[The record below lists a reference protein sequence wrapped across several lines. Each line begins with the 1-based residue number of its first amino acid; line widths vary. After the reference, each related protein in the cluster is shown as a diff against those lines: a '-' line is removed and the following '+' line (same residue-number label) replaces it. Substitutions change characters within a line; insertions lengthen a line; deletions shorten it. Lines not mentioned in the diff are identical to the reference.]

1 MTARIVGAPAVAIA
15 CFGLAA
21 IWAAESHAQS
31 AGIGAISEPAA
42 RHRRVAQPAPAAR
55 AAPPAAVVPVA
66 MPAANPSSPLANAV
80 SHQCA
85 TGNEP
90 VEFVVPGAKGDIK
103 LDRCYRGRDQLA
115 CEFNALKAE
124 AKSLLENYRRIVSTN
139 YPEVQDIGGMCGI
152 QFDTLTADI
161 QSAREFSERFKALKA
176 EYEARSSCAVRIEQ
190 SLKEVTLNDLAQA
203 PNLLKSILDS
213 MDAEMKAVS
222 EMQAQIADFAEKM
235 GASQRAMGTLQK
247 VHRAVCLTSGPGR
260 EQVSR

>member
-1 MTARIVGAPAVAIA
+1 MTARIGGAMAIA

-21 IWAAESHAQS
+21 IWTAESHAQP
-31 AGIGAISEPAA
+31 AGMGAIPEPAGK
-42 RHRRVAQPAPAAR
+42 HRRAVQPAPAAR
-55 AAPPAAVVPVA
+55 AAPPVAVVPVA
-66 MPAANPSSPLANAV
+66 IPAANPNSPLASAV

-103 LDRCYRGRDQLA
+103 LDRCYHGRDQLA

-152 QFDTLTADI
+152 QFEMLTADI
-161 QSAREFSERFKALKA
+161 QSAREFSERFRALKA
-176 EYEARSSCAVRIEQ
+176 EYEARSSCAIRVEQ

-213 MDAEMKAVS
+213 MDADMKAVA
-222 EMQAQIADFAEKM
+222 EMQAQISDFADKM

-247 VHRAVCLTSGPGR
+247 VHRAVCMTAGPSK